1 MKTQKIKK
9 VTILAIVALM
19 LAGTNVFAQRGRN
32 NPGQGMRLNQSETC
46 QMIPDITEDQQNK
59 IEALRVDHLKVRNN
73 YRNQMG
79 ELQARKH
86 TLMTSDNADMKEIN
100 SVIDQMADVQNK
112 MMKEGAKH
120 QQEVRN
126 LLTDEQKVYF
136 DSRPMRG
143 HGHGRGMRHDGYG
156 KGSGQ
161 GSSAGFGRGLN
172 PNCRYNTFDNE

>member
-1 MKTQKIKK
+1 MKTPKIKK
-9 VTILAIVALM
+9 VTLLAIVALM

-32 NPGQGMRLNQSETC
+32 NPGQGMRMNQSESC
-46 QMIPDITEDQQNK
+46 QMIPDLTEDQQNK
-59 IEALRVDHLKVRNN
+59 IEALRIDHLKVRNN
-73 YRNQMG
+73 YRNQMA

-100 SVIDQMADVQNK
+100 SIIDQMADIHNK

-120 QQEVRN
+120 QQDIRR
-126 LLTDEQKVYF
+126 LLTDKQKVYF

-156 KGSGQ
+156 RGAGQ
-161 GSSAGFGRGLN
+161 GYSAGYGRGFN
-172 PNCRYNTFDNE
+172 PDCPYNKSNNE